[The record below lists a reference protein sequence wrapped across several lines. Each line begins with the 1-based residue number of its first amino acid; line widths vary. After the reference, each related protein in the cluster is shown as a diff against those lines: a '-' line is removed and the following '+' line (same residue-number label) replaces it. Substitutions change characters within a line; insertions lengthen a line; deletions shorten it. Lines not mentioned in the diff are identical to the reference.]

1 MPVVPRV
8 RRRPPAAR
16 SRAAGITI
24 ALLAAALAL
33 TGAAPAQASR
43 PDAAGAACSDP
54 TGITVVVDFRELGG
68 GVHVGCASQPV
79 ASGFEALAKAGF
91 QVTNVTR
98 FPGALCRIDGKPAD
112 DPCQDMPPADAYWA
126 YWISARGGSWC
137 YSSQGPSRKP
147 PAGTVEGW
155 AFAKDRAT
163 QGIAQPGV
171 APPAPIPGTTPS
183 TVGHSSCPSEPTTTT
198 TKAPTSTAATTAPTA
213 PSTAPPTGGSA
224 TGGTAAPRSTG
235 GASTTAPLG
244 ASIDGADPSTSST
257 GAESDGTPSSSTSRD
272 DDVASGPL
280 TVRDRDE
287 DPGSPA
293 GLALAASGV
302 LVLGGGAVLTA
313 RRRRAPSPGAGDLE
327 A

>member
-1 MPVVPRV
+1 MT
-8 RRRPPAAR
+8 A
-16 SRAAGITI
+16 
-24 ALLAAALAL
+24 
-33 TGAAPAQASR
+33 GAAPAHASR
-43 PDAAGAACSDP
+43 PDAVGAACSDP

-68 GVHVGCASQPV
+68 GVRVGCAPQPV

-91 QVTNVTR
+91 QATNVSR

-163 QGIAQPGV
+163 QGIAKPGTS
-171 APPAPIPGTTPS
+171 PPAAIPGTTPS

-198 TKAPTSTAATTAPTA
+198 KAPSSTVATTAPTA
-213 PSTAPPTGGSA
+213 PTTAPPTGGSSTGGDGR
-224 TGGTAAPRSTG
+224 TGGTTAPRSTG
-235 GASTTAPLG
+235 GTTTTATSG
-244 ASIDGADPSTSST
+244 ASIDGADPSAPSTEAASDGSGTSST
-257 GAESDGTPSSSTSRD
+257 SSDEE
-272 DDVASGPL
+272 VASGSL
-280 TVRDRDE
+280 TVRDRHD
-287 DPGSPA
+287 DTGSPA
-293 GLALAASGV
+293 GVALAAGGV
-302 LVLGGGAVLTA
+302 AVLGGAAVLTA
-313 RRRRAPSPGAGDLE
+313 RRRRGPIPGPEDLE